1 MIHAETHKSPKN
13 WGDVFIDVFI
23 KSFGIMA
30 LKSLWFILQRP
41 MLWVPSALIG
51 GFVYFAGPFPT
62 LVILVI
68 MAIIIHTWWTL
79 FPDSFDRR
87 LGHPA
92 YIASRR
98 TWIYSVKWRS
108 TMIDCGLLKSIRLK
122 RDRVPKIKSLESNQW
137 RDRLLIEMV
146 RGQTID
152 DIERAGPKLLHAF
165 GALEVRIKEESGLRV
180 WLIFRYADPLI
191 ETIPA
196 IPINENVDTEA
207 IPLGITDEGDTWTI
221 PMVHQQG
228 SHMLVAATTGGGK
241 SSIPWGL
248 IRALCPL
255 IRDSLIQIWIADP
268 KGGVEFKRGSSQDG
282 KKSLWH
288 RYADDYVTI
297 NEMLKDLVVEMD
309 ARARR
314 QADAGRYHVMT
325 KDEPLIVVI
334 IDEILSIT
342 ALESS
347 TRRNATQAL
356 LGKLLTKGRALG
368 INIMACSQDATKAML
383 STRQFF
389 RLRWAGRLDEPLQV
403 DMVLGE
409 GARKMGAKCD
419 DNKVIPHSLPGVGFI
434 KIDGVREPV
443 RVRAAYVT
451 NEDINEMVELYSPP
465 TDVVAKKKTTSTTK
479 TPVVVSGPIIP
490 PPEQIDEVESW
501 MKFYEKQVSVQTI
514 EDVIELVEE
523 EESIC

>member
-1 MIHAETHKSPKN
+1 MIHAQTQKRPQG
-13 WGDVFIDVFI
+13 WGDVVIDVFI
-23 KSFGIMA
+23 GGFGTMA
-30 LKSLWFILQRP
+30 LKSLWFIFKHP

-51 GFVYFAGPFPT
+51 GFVYLVGPYPT
-62 LVILVI
+62 LVILGI
-68 MAIIIHTWWTL
+68 MAFMIHTWWTL
-79 FPDSFDRR
+79 FPDSFDRY
-87 LGHPA
+87 LGHPTYVA
-92 YIASRR
+92 CRR
-98 TWIYSVKWRS
+98 TWTYQIKWRA
-108 TMIDCGLLKSIRLK
+108 TMIDCGLLKSVRL
-122 RDRVPKIKSLESNQW
+122 RIDRVPKIKCLETNQY

-165 GALEVRIKEESGLRV
+165 NALEVRIKEESGLRV

-196 IPINENVDTEA
+196 IPIKEDVNIEA
-207 IPLGITDEGDTWTI
+207 VELGITDEGDKWTI

-255 IRDSLIQIWIADP
+255 IRDGLVQVWIADP
-268 KGGVEFKRGSSQDG
+268 KGGVEFKRGTNDDET
-282 KKSLWH
+282 KSLWH

-314 QADAGRYHVMT
+314 QANAGRSHIMT
-325 KDEPLIVVI
+325 KEEPLIVVI

-451 NEDINEMVELYSPP
+451 EEDIREMVETYSPP
-465 TDVVAKKKTTSTTK
+465 TAVIAKKKTTTTTN
-479 TPVVVSGPIIP
+479 TPVAVSGPIVP
-490 PPEQIDEVESW
+490 PPEQLDEVESW
-501 MKFYEKQVSVQTI
+501 MRFYEKQVSAKTI
-514 EDVIELVEE
+514 EDVIEIAEE
-523 EESIC
+523 EESLC